1 MAFGYSCQPM
11 ICASTKH
18 SSPFSSENIQQLL
31 RSRRVAV
38 IGNQGAGKSA
48 FANKLAKIIGI
59 DYVVVHWSRGITTP
73 EKEEFKR
80 QMAMRENWI
89 VDGGFGLLD
98 MVEIVIHLDF
108 PLFVCLWRACTRS
121 IKWFMSWDF
130 RSTKVFA
137 AIPGHF
143 IGLLRLLMEIYRYPS
158 KEGSRPPPQPSSGSC
173 KTLITL
179 KSPKELD
186 LFLSAI
192 VRHLMETGSVVGNGG
207 ADRGR
212 YLEAVLKERFEDLR

>member
-1 MAFGYSCQPM
+1 MN
-11 ICASTKH
+11 CASTKH

-38 IGNQGAGKSA
+38 IGNQGAGKTTL
-48 FANKLAKIIGI
+48 ANKLAKLIGI
-59 DYVVVHWSRGITTP
+59 DYVDVYLSRGMTTP
-73 EKEEFKR
+73 EKEEIIKR

-89 VDGGFGLLD
+89 VDVGFLLD
-98 MVEIVIHLDF
+98 IVEIVIHLDF
-108 PLFVCLWRACTRS
+108 PLSVCLWRACTRS
-121 IKWFMSWDF
+121 IKWFMRWDF

-143 IGLLRLLMEIYRYPS
+143 IVLLRLLMEIYRYPS
-158 KEGSRPPPQPSSGSC
+158 KEGSKPPPQPSSGSC

-192 VRHLMETGSVVGNGG
+192 KRHLMETGSEIGNGG

-212 YLEAVLKERFEDLR
+212 YLEAVLKERFEDLI